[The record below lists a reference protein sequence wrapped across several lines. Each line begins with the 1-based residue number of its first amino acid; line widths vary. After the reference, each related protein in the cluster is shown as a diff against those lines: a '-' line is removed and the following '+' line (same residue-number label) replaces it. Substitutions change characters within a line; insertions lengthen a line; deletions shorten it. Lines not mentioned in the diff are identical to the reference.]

1 MKEEIEKEDYK
12 KISNVKKEETKRKE
26 GKETHLKTEKN
37 NGKFNSELVSNI
49 NEVPIKEKVSK
60 ENNYIK
66 EGNSLNINQNEQNIN
81 EIKEE
86 KINEEFNDQKEEN
99 IYTFENY
106 DSPKNTAY
114 LKNNYYYKKLKGKN
128 NYEKEFFIQ
137 YLFNPNL
144 KSFSNTKLAINYE
157 SFNNYLENVTNE
169 FQTLTGL
176 KPLDLIEKLKWI
188 S

>member
-1 MKEEIEKEDYK
+1 M
-12 KISNVKKEETKRKE
+12 
-26 GKETHLKTEKN
+26 
-37 NGKFNSELVSNI
+37 
-49 NEVPIKEKVSK
+49 
-60 ENNYIK
+60 
-66 EGNSLNINQNEQNIN
+66 QNIN
-81 EIKEE
+81 EFKEE
-86 KINEEFNDQKEEN
+86 ERNEEFNDQKEEN

-157 SFNNYLENVTNE
+157 SFNNYLENVFNE
-169 FQTLTGL
+169 FQSLTGL

>member
-1 MKEEIEKEDYK
+1 M
-12 KISNVKKEETKRKE
+12 
-26 GKETHLKTEKN
+26 
-37 NGKFNSELVSNI
+37 
-49 NEVPIKEKVSK
+49 
-60 ENNYIK
+60 
-66 EGNSLNINQNEQNIN
+66 QNIN
-81 EIKEE
+81 DFKEE
-86 KINEEFNDQKEEN
+86 ERNEEFNDQKEEN
-99 IYTFENY
+99 NYTFENY

-128 NYEKEFFIQ
+128 NYENEFFIQ

-157 SFNNYLENVTNE
+157 SFNNYLENVFNE
-169 FQTLTGL
+169 FQSLTGL